1 MLDTLS
7 KKCTCPSPVPLL
19 EDHFSTVERPH
30 VQAEPR
36 VLVEAQR
43 RFLESDN
50 YKRPV
55 SPQVRK
61 ALSRQEVVAWQQGR
75 MAARLRKLVRDT
87 PCLRPQQR
95 CHVPQRRPCGRP
107 YQRQGVR
114 SNLQPD

>member
-7 KKCTCPSPVPLL
+7 KKFTCPSPVPLL

-36 VLVEAQR
+36 FLVEGQR

-55 SPQVRK
+55 SPKVRK
-61 ALSRQEVVAWQQGR
+61 ALSRQEVMPRQQR
-75 MAARLRKLVRDT
+75 YMAARLRKLLLDPPSPVSYT
-87 PCLRPQQR
+87 HLRAHETR
-95 CHVPQRRPCGRP
+95 HD
-107 YQRQGVR
+107 
-114 SNLQPD
+114 L